1 MAKPESELLDLR
13 SRAEIS
19 AVLQRYA
26 RAVDAR
32 DRASLRSCFHDDAT
46 GDYVG
51 SEEFHT
57 PQRIVEWILEAVGR
71 YASTHH
77 LNGVSEIEVDGDE
90 ARTTTPLQA
99 AHIRSDARGGG
110 VLFLGGI
117 YTDTLRRSEEEWR
130 IAHRRFE
137 VLWRH
142 DTATG
147 KSGGAA

>member
-1 MAKPESELLDLR
+1 MPNPESELLDLR
-13 SRAEIS
+13 SRAAIS

-32 DRASLRSCFHDDAT
+32 DSASLRSCFQDDAT
-46 GDYVG
+46 ADYVG
-51 SEEFHT
+51 SEELQT
-57 PQRIVEWILEAVGR
+57 PERIAEWIVEAVGR

-90 ARTTTPLQA
+90 ASTTTPLQA
-99 AHIRSDARGGG
+99 AHIRSDERGGG

-117 YTDTLRRSEEEWR
+117 YTDRLRCIEGEWR
-130 IAHRRFE
+130 IVQRRFE

-142 DTATG
+142 DTASG